1 MKSNKVR
8 ETAQMQIYEDSMP
21 YPSYQQS
28 ELNSRRR
35 RGNLPKESVK
45 ILKMW
50 LYEHRYNAY
59 PSDEEKM
66 SLSKEANLSILQ
78 VCNWFI
84 NARRRILPDIIR
96 KEGHDPLLYTIT
108 RKTSH
113 KRQGLYQSPDFD
125 KDKLTKPDTQ
135 CLTPLNNTTVGD
147 FECEG
152 CSSDGCADDRSI
164 LPSSK
169 NDLACPLKLR
179 KRWTYDHEQGIISR
193 KLKSPPVSQINP
205 SVLPNIQTV
214 KMSCKEVR
222 SPFSV
227 QLPFVTITASS
238 GVFTSS
244 TLACFTGS
252 PEFETLSVP
261 DEVRFRKP
269 DPTKCRTD
277 APNNWVYNTSQLTY
291 HGTNK
296 EDPFRCLY
304 LLVDAAV
311 EELEKREVKNSAEHL

>member
-1 MKSNKVR
+1 
-8 ETAQMQIYEDSMP
+8 MQIYGDSMP
-21 YPSYQQS
+21 YPSYHQS
-28 ELNSRRR
+28 ELNSRKR

-66 SLSKEANLSILQ
+66 LLSKEANLSILQ

-113 KRQGLYQSPDFD
+113 KRQGLYQSPDLNTLETLE

-135 CLTPLNNTTVGD
+135 YLTPINNTTVGD

-152 CSSDGCADDRSI
+152 SFSDGCADEHSI
-164 LPSSK
+164 LPSSQ
-169 NDLACPLKLR
+169 NDMACSLKLG
-179 KRWTYDHEQGIISR
+179 KRWTYGHERDMISR
-193 KLKSPPVSQINP
+193 KFKSPSVSQINS
-205 SVLPNIQTV
+205 SVRSNIQTV
-214 KMSCKEVR
+214 KMSCKEVK
-222 SPFSV
+222 SSFSV

-252 PEFETLSVP
+252 PKFETLSVP
-261 DEVRFRKP
+261 DEAKFRNP
-269 DPTKCRTD
+269 DPNKRRTD
-277 APNNWVYNTSQLTY
+277 TPNKWIYNASQLTY

-296 EDPFRCLY
+296 EDPFRCLN

-311 EELEKREVKNSAEHL
+311 EELEKREIKNNAAHL